1 MIRRLGLVLALVFL
15 AAAPAGADTIY
26 EKKEAVDDQIASL
39 TEKVAETRRR
49 EAALKAELERV
60 AGEIHAL
67 SARVGDVSQRLAP
80 LEREL
85 ALREL
90 KLNRLNA
97 LFQVQTERL
106 RFLRRQY
113 ALAQRRLADRLVAL
127 YEEDETDAIALLLS
141 ARSFTDLLDAIDYS
155 RQIARQDK
163 RIADAVT
170 KARAEVQAS
179 RKRTK
184 ALRDRVEQE
193 ARVVAVRVSQVR
205 ELRDRLVAD
214 RERLEGARAR
224 KKVALESLTRA
235 EREALGEIE
244 ALSRVSAELAAKI
257 RAAQGGGTGAPSA
270 PPPPGGFVWPV
281 NGPVTSTFGWRW
293 GRMHEG
299 IDIGAAT
306 GTPIVAAA
314 AGTVIYSGWLG
325 GYGNLVVVDH
335 GGGLSTA
342 YAHQSQIAVSNG
354 TAVAQGQ
361 VVGYVGS
368 TGYSFGPHLHF
379 EVRVNGQA
387 VDPLAYL

>member
-270 PPPPGGFVWPV
+270 PPPGGFVWPV